1 MKVLIT
7 GVSGFVG
14 KNLVKYYLKEKH
26 KVTGIYRNKKP
37 KFLKNKN
44 LNLICTNLSKKK
56 ISLKNNFF
64 DVVVHCAAETPV
76 NSKNNKNL
84 YNNNIKCMENLLNN
98 LIFDKFF
105 LLSSVSVYGRIN
117 KKKINENT
125 KPIDICMYGK
135 SKLDSEKL
143 LNNYTNLKKIKSIS
157 IRLPG
162 VVGKGSHG
170 NFISET
176 LKNLKLDKKI
186 NLKNPTRLFNNIVHV
201 KKLYD
206 FISKEINFK
215 NKKYHFVNLASINAI
230 NLKNIV
236 NYLKFSVGYNQEIN
250 WMVDKSKGFIIDLS
264 KAKKIGYRPWSTK
277 LSLKKLIEGI

>member
-14 KNLVKYYLKEKH
+14 KNLVKYYLKDKH

-44 LNLICTNLSKKK
+44 LNLICFNLSKKK
-56 ISLKNNFF
+56 ILLKNNFF
-64 DVVVHCAAETPV
+64 DIVVHCAAETPV
-76 NSKNNKNL
+76 TSKNNKNL
-84 YNNNIKCMENLLNN
+84 YNNNIKSMENLLNN
-98 LIFDKFF
+98 LIFEKFF
-105 LLSSVSVYGRIN
+105 FLSTMSVYGKIN

-143 LNNYTNLKKIKSIS
+143 LNKYSDSKKIKSIS

-162 VVGKGSHG
+162 VVGNGSHG
-170 NFISET
+170 NFVSET
-176 LKNLKLDKKI
+176 LKNMKLNKKI
-186 NLKNPTRLFNNIVHV
+186 YLKNPSTLFNNIVHV

-206 FISKEINFK
+206 FISKEINFR
-215 NKKYHFVNLASINAI
+215 NQKYHCVNLASKNTIK
-230 NLKNIV
+230 LKNVV
-236 NYLKFSVGYNQEIN
+236 NYLKSSLGYNQEIS
-250 WMVDKSKGFIIDLS
+250 WIEDKRKGFVIDLS
-264 KAKKIGYRPWSTK
+264 RAKKIGYRPWSTK
-277 LSLKKLIEGI
+277 LSLKKLIKDI

>member
-14 KNLVKYYLKEKH
+14 KNLAKYYLKEKH

-84 YNNNIKCMENLLNN
+84 YNNNIKSMENLLNN
-98 LIFDKFF
+98 LIFEKFF

-176 LKNLKLDKKI
+176 LKNLKLGKKI

-236 NYLKFSVGYNQEIN
+236 NYLKFSVGYNQEVN